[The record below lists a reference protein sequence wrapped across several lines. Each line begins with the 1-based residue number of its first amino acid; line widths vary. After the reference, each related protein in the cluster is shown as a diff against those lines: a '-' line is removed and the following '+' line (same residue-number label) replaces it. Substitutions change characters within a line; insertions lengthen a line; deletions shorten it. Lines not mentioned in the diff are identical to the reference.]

1 MRALTPWTGLTAMKR
16 EMDRVFDRFW
26 GGDAVGLPAF
36 GTWSPTLDVAETA
49 DAVVV
54 TAEIPGMDPENVH
67 VSLQDRDI
75 LTLKGEKRQE
85 KEEKNERYYHAERS
99 YGAFARSVRLPVA
112 VDGSQAIATF
122 KNGVLTVTLPKGPEA
137 KGTTIPIK
145 AE

>member
-1 MRALTPWTGLTAMKR
+1 
-16 EMDRVFDRFW
+16 
-26 GGDAVGLPAF
+26 
-36 GTWSPTLDVAETA
+36 VAETA